1 MVFCWRIDQDCRNV
15 AGNDVADDCTRV
27 GIIDPSNR
35 SNKINLSLPSR
46 GKHSIFRASSPHG
59 HAWAATQHSMLIRTV
74 ACMIKQMY
82 DRDQAQAQAQ
92 APGSGKTEAE
102 TVVRGRSRTND

>member
-59 HAWAATQHSMLIRTV
+59 HAWAATQHSMLTAYYVRCV
-74 ACMIKQMY
+74 RCG
-82 DRDQAQAQAQ
+82 RW
-92 APGSGKTEAE
+92 TEAL
-102 TVVRGRSRTND
+102 G